1 MPQRPTT
8 NADRTPEELAR
19 AARAGSVEA
28 FESLVSIFE
37 ARLHAFLLRRTG
49 SAADAEELAQE
60 AFLRAWSQIDRYDER
75 WRFSTWLYT
84 IASRAASDHV
94 RSVSASRRRERER
107 GHERSAL
114 SDDPSES
121 VVRREGAH
129 RSRERIWDLAAR
141 LLSPEQHTALWL
153 RYAEDM
159 SIQEIASVLSRTSVS
174 TRVILFRAREALAQ
188 AAGER
193 RAGYFTGDPANEPSE
208 PRTPRLQ
215 AAAAQGGAA

>member
-1 MPQRPTT
+1 MAAHGPTT
-8 NADRTPEELAR
+8 TTATPEELAR

-28 FESLVSIFE
+28 FEALVNTFQ

-49 SAADAEELAQE
+49 SHADAEELAQE
-60 AFLRAWSQIDRYDER
+60 AFLRAWSQIERYDER

-94 RSVSASRRRERER
+94 RSISASRRRERER
-107 GHERSAL
+107 SHEPRPRDA
-114 SDDPSES
+114 DPATQFAQ
-121 VVRREGAH
+121 RDGAH
-129 RSRERIWDLAAR
+129 RSRERLWDLAAR

-193 RAGYFTGDPANEPSE
+193 RAGYFTGDDT
-208 PRTPRLQ
+208 RTSDIHEPRLQ
-215 AAAAQGGAA
+215 TAASGGAA